1 MKCVIFGFG
10 RVGWGDGRQMMKGS
24 YRSPVSANFAKQ
36 CYFNI
41 LNTFAIDICYL
52 TLFKHLSAE
61 GFYITK

>member
-1 MKCVIFGFG
+1 MSFLVLE
-10 RVGWGDGRQMMKGS
+10 GWGGVMVDMIQGP

-52 TLFKHLSAE
+52 ILFKHLSAE

>member
-1 MKCVIFGFG
+1 MSFLVLE
-10 RVGWGDGRQMMKGS
+10 GWGGVMVDMMKGS